1 MKDITFDFLT
11 DYSGAGSM
19 YLCDAI
25 AEFADGRVSI
35 YHSDIMNFLRDN
47 PEAVERAIDEFGW
60 DGCGGTLEKAAQMAE
75 FMQIESDLYDDL
87 RNVDTNA
94 RIEDLADDEEW
105 ADMLRK
111 VDEWRGVLKEAD
123 SL

>member
-11 DYSGAGSM
+11 DYRGAGSM
-19 YLCDAI
+19 YLCD
-25 AEFADGRVSI
+25 
-35 YHSDIMNFLRDN
+35 
-47 PEAVERAIDEFGW
+47 AIDEFGW

-94 RIEDLADDEEW
+94 RIEDLADDDEW
-105 ADMLRK
+105 TDMLRK

-123 SL
+123 NL